1 MNEIDRLPSKELL
14 ELQGF
19 VQELMLDSQHPV
31 HNRNHPQHY
40 ESIIAIGELLDRSDR
55 LELAF

>member
-1 MNEIDRLPSKELL
+1 MNEIDRLPSKEL
-14 ELQGF
+14 
-19 VQELMLDSQHPV
+19 LDSQHPV